1 MTITGRSAR
10 SRLRRG
16 AVLASIRVVAIVVG
30 AAASLFGVGYFIVA
44 AIGPEVWW
52 FGGGP
57 GGTGGFAVFPLPL
70 RLLNASAILLW
81 SATAAAIA
89 FILSGLARSVRN
101 EVRFERAVSRAAWA
115 LAIALGAGSVA
126 AQIVENIARYSA
138 LNLTD
143 VADPTHPV
151 DAPILWAVN
160 TSVLVPDFAFLGLSV
175 VLGLLAYIIGSGE
188 RVQQD
193 TEGLV

>member
-1 MTITGRSAR
+1 MTITARSAR
-10 SRLRRG
+10 SRLPRA

-30 AAASLFGVGYFIVA
+30 AAASLFGVGYFTVA
-44 AIGPEVWW
+44 AIGPQVWW

-57 GGTGGFAVFPLPL
+57 GGTGGFVEFPLPL

-89 FILSGLARSVRN
+89 FILSDLARTVRN
-101 EVRFERAVSRAAWA
+101 EVRFVRAVSRAAWA
-115 LAIALGAGSVA
+115 LAIALGAGSVV
-126 AQIVENIARYSA
+126 AQIVENIARGSG

-143 VADPTHPV
+143 VADPTHPIG
-151 DAPILWAVN
+151 APIAWAVS